1 MERMRNMGLST
12 QEVPSSN
19 QTTLGLYV
27 TPREAYEMWEAD
39 PEGVTILDVRSFE
52 EYVFAGHPL
61 MAKNVPLAFLRYERP
76 PAGAMEAP
84 RAPGTLPPGFSIEP
98 NVEFLPE
105 VKSVCAPDQTIL
117 VLCGSGG
124 RAAKAVDMLVHA
136 GFTKVYNIVNGF
148 EGELV
153 TDPASPEFSQNKDN
167 GWNDVGLPWGR
178 KINPDLMWENAKE
191 D

>member
-1 MERMRNMGLST
+1 MGIST

-27 TPREAYEMWEAD
+27 TPTEAYEMWEAD
-39 PEGVTILDVRSFE
+39 PDGVTILDVRSFE
-52 EYVFAGHPL
+52 EYVFAGHPE
-61 MAKNVPLAFLRYERP
+61 MAKNVPLAFLKYERP
-76 PAGAMEAP
+76 PVAEAP
-84 RAPGTLPPGFSIEP
+84 PARTPGVLPPGFSVEP
-98 NVEFLPE
+98 NDEFLSE
-105 VKSVCAPDQTIL
+105 VQSVCGPDETIL

-124 RAAKAVDMLVHA
+124 RAAKAVDMLAQA

-153 TDPASPEFSQNKDN
+153 VDPASPEFGRNKDN

-178 KINPDLMWENAKE
+178 RINPDLMWENAKQ

>member
-1 MERMRNMGLST
+1 MKKMALST

-19 QTTLGLYV
+19 QTSLGLYV

-39 PEGVTILDVRSFE
+39 PDGVTILDVRSFE
-52 EYVFAGHPL
+52 EYVFAGHPE

-76 PAGAMEAP
+76 PADAEPAP
-84 RAPGTLPPGFSIEP
+84 RTPGTLPPGFSIEP
-98 NVEFLPE
+98 NAEFLPE
-105 VKSVCAPDQTIL
+105 VKSVCGEDETIL

-124 RAAKAVDMLVHA
+124 RAAKAVDMLAKA
-136 GFTKVYNIVNGF
+136 GFTKAYNIVNGF

-153 TDPASPEFSQNKDN
+153 LDPTSPDFSKNKDN

-178 KINPDLMWENAKE
+178 KINPDLMWENAKQE
-191 D
+191 